1 MDYVLTAEGISLS
14 SSASS
19 RWTTGFRLTL
29 SGHRSYPNFY
39 FLDDFTSS
47 HHKDLPDDAVEE
59 VLILIHG
66 EADTRNQGGSDGRGQ
81 PTASPMLTAIM
92 SGGVWISGREM

>member
-19 RWTTGFRLTL
+19 RWTTDYRLTL
-29 SGHRSYPNFY
+29 SGHRSKPNFY

-47 HHKDLPDDAVEE
+47 HRKDLNV
-59 VLILIHG
+59 V
-66 EADTRNQGGSDGRGQ
+66 T
-81 PTASPMLTAIM
+81 
-92 SGGVWISGREM
+92 